1 MKTVIRTT
9 KSSTTSARTAS
20 AQEYLGPNR
29 GVVRPQLPERH
40 GPRVCY
46 VCLAKL
52 TQQRIDAL
60 KGLGTP
66 IDSWMCVKCSSSVTS
81 PRLGI
86 YMGEVGTSE
95 LRIVD
100 KIYDDSVRDIFM
112 EGGDDEGKDKE

>member
-1 MKTVIRTT
+1 MKTATRTT
-9 KSSTTSARTAS
+9 KSSSPPKSVRTVSAKDI
-20 AQEYLGPNR
+20 LGPNR
-29 GVVRPQLPERH
+29 GLARPQYPDRP

-52 TQQRIDAL
+52 TAQRIEAL

-95 LRIVD
+95 LKIVD

-112 EGGDDEGKDKE
+112 EGGDDEEKE